1 MRALRHAKVLAKPR
15 WLQQG
20 LSKFAGIPGTS
31 RPQKFLQILRGRAPL
46 QASASHQSTVAAAGP
61 FRICGNLWHQSASGI
76 PANSAGPRVLS
87 LHWTSVKPCQ
97 NPWRLARNVGPCYS
111 RFFGDVILPT
121 DESKCNES
129 HTFSNRQNP
138 CHHPIRKNRIT
149 PHFGQCCKNLSDSLD
164 TGQYCHTS
172 VLELFWRTVLVQG
185 MIPNGQA
192 CRNSAKF
199 LPHHGHQIPST
210 FESLYPFGH
219 STGGRSLRFDGP
231 NG

>member
-1 MRALRHAKVLAKPR
+1 MAHQGISKTPPRRLQGHLAPFKAPLRHP
-15 WLQQG
+15 
-20 LSKFAGIPGTS
+20 SGTS
-31 RPQKFLQILRGRAPL
+31 EAPL
-46 QASASHQSTVAAAGP
+46 GHLECTSHLLRHLAP
-61 FRICGNLWHQSASGI
+61 IR
-76 PANSAGPRVLS
+76 LS
-87 LHWTSVKPCQ
+87 PHWTSVKPSQ

-185 MIPNGQA
+185 
-192 CRNSAKF
+192 
-199 LPHHGHQIPST
+199 
-210 FESLYPFGH
+210 
-219 STGGRSLRFDGP
+219 
-231 NG
+231 